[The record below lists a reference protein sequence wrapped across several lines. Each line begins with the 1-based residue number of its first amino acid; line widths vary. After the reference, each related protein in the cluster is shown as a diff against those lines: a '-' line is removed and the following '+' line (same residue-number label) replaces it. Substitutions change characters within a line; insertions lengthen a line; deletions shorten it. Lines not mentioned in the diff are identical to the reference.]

1 MSERTSSR
9 VGEEALFSPDTGR
22 LTLGARDFSCG
33 EEVGDVHEVETAR
46 SEGQVGMVALDGQID
61 VRAIDQVGNQDIVS
75 AR

>member
-1 MSERTSSR
+1 M
-9 VGEEALFSPDTGR
+9 
-22 LTLGARDFSCG
+22 
-33 EEVGDVHEVETAR
+33 HELETAR